1 MLLACWLP
9 SSAAAAGDTQ
19 EVWPEL
25 SAYVKTGQ
33 LTRLYLDLSY
43 AQERDALSR
52 SLEMGAY
59 LDVSIKPIVRR
70 QLRDQEWARK
80 RYLWSRVGYV
90 HVLKGEGNFSSPS
103 EDRGVVSLL
112 AKFALPNDVWFE
124 GRTRADLRWIEGEY
138 STRYRFRAEVN
149 REWFVWGH
157 AVAPYFHVEWIADSR
172 YGGLSRVLYE
182 GGPELTLS
190 SRFRFEIYGARQVD
204 RLPQKSVLTAIGV
217 VAKWYF

>member
-1 MLLACWLP
+1 MLLAAVLP
-9 SSAAAAGDTQ
+9 GGTAGAADTQ

-25 SAYVKTGQ
+25 SAYVKTSQ
-33 LTRLYLDLSY
+33 ITRLYLDLSY

-52 SLEMGAY
+52 SLETGAY
-59 LDVSIKPIVRR
+59 LDVSIKPIARK
-70 QLRDQEWARK
+70 QLQQEEWARK

-90 HVLKGEGNFSSPS
+90 HVLRGEGNFSSPP
-103 EDRGVVSLL
+103 EDRGVVALL
-112 AKFALPNDVWFE
+112 AKFPLPDDVWLE
-124 GRTRADLRWIEGEY
+124 GRTRADLRWIEGTY

-149 REWFVWGH
+149 REWFVQGH
-157 AVAPYFHVEWIADSR
+157 SVAPYFHVEWIVDSR

-182 GGPELTLS
+182 GGPEITLS

-204 RLPQKSVLTAIGV
+204 RLPRESVLNAIGV